1 MWVLYVCVITGVC
14 VLLHRGWTPLH
25 RASEEGHTD
34 TARVLVERGADL
46 ESRDEEWVYWSV
58 TDLFTH
64 YINDIFY
71 E

>member
-1 MWVLYVCVITGVC
+1 MWVLYVCVITAVC
-14 VLLHRGWTPLH
+14 VSLHRGRTPLH
-25 RASEEGHTD
+25 VASEEGHTD
-34 TARVLVERGADL
+34 IARVLVERGADL

-58 TDLFTH
+58 TDLFIH